1 MTNRA
6 TDITFPVFTGFKLRV
21 ILSRNMIGTGHRLG
35 TDLSGCAGAFIK
47 YPDNPGRGWLV
58 FDAKPDAA
66 TIAHEASHAVRELFR
81 HAGVRND
88 DEAFAYHLDYLVGRI
103 HKFIDRG

>member
-21 ILSRNMIGTGHRLG
+21 ILSRNMVGTGHRLG
-35 TDLSGCAGAFIK
+35 TDLANCAGAFIK
-47 YPDNPGRGWLV
+47 RADKPGRGWLV
-58 FDAKPDAA
+58 FDEKPDAA

-81 HAGVRND
+81 HAGVHND
-88 DEAFAYHLDYLVGRI
+88 EETFAYCLDYLVGRI